1 MATEHK
7 FVVPQEPREE
17 PEGSEQHDNDPAARE
32 AQQSAKDL
40 EKQEE
45 AKLKAKLAQGRP
57 LAGQSAFLQK
67 RLNKGQKYFDSGDY
81 QMAKQKVPTTG
92 QIQPARPSPVGIPQS
107 TGETI
112 PTPDS
117 MPIRKT
123 SIVQSKLASPAM

>member
-1 MATEHK
+1 MASEPT
-7 FVVPQEPREE
+7 FAVPQEARQE
-17 PEGSEQHDNDPAARE
+17 PEGSEEQGNARE
-32 AQQSAKDL
+32 TQQNAKDM

-45 AKLKAKLAQGRP
+45 AKLKAKLPQGRP

-81 QMAKQKVPTTG
+81 QMAKQKPSG
-92 QIQPARPSPVGIPQS
+92 QIPPPPVRPTPVGLPQS

-112 PTPDS
+112 PTPDT